1 MTGRVRSSLAVRALV
16 GSLGAGSTALSYG
29 VAACASYLSVV
40 TASGVAASRRQRRD
54 ATDTH
59 DNRPGSPAQ
68 HTTVFAIFMPAY
80 NEAAVIE
87 RAIKAL
93 MSLDYPQ
100 DRFSVYVVADNCT
113 DATADIARGAGA
125 TVHERTD
132 AANAGKGPALN
143 WLFEQVEGSEV
154 FDAVAVIDA
163 DTSVDPSFL
172 QEMNAALASGSL
184 AAQGRYD
191 VFEPSE
197 STAAGIRAAALA
209 SRHHLRPL
217 GRNALGGSSGLF
229 GNGMVFDRSLLT
241 GRTWSGHLVED
252 AEFQN
257 ELLLDGLC
265 VEYVPGAR
273 VRAEMPDTLDA
284 SVTQNERWELG
295 RLQVARR
302 YVPRLLGLAATGEP
316 ALRVARL
323 DAAAD
328 HLVPPMSVFAAANGI
343 AGAGAVATTILRGT
357 AGDRRAVLL
366 CAASGVALVGHVL
379 VALRLADAPR
389 STYRALAAA
398 PRAIAWKVALWAR
411 VLVRPKSVA
420 WVRTQRN
427 EAGTP

>member
-1 MTGRVRSSLAVRALV
+1 MTGRIQSSLVGRALI
-16 GSLGAGSTALSYG
+16 GSLSAGSTALSYG
-29 VAACASYLSVV
+29 VAAGASYLSVITV
-40 TASGVAASRRQRRD
+40 AGAAASRRRRSNAID
-54 ATDTH
+54 P
-59 DNRPGSPAQ
+59 RLGSPETQ
-68 HTTVFAIFMPAY
+68 STVFAIFMPAY

-87 RAIKAL
+87 RAVKAL
-93 MSLDYPQ
+93 MALDYPQ
-100 DRFSVYVVADNCT
+100 DRFTVYVVADNCT

-125 TVHERTD
+125 IVYERTD

-143 WLFEQVEGSEV
+143 WLFEQVTDSEV

-172 QEMNAALASGSL
+172 QEMDIAMASGSL

-241 GRTWSGHLVED
+241 SRTWSGHLVED

-265 VEYVPGAR
+265 VAYVPGAR

-302 YVPRLLGLAATGEP
+302 YVPRLLGLTATGEP

-323 DAAAD
+323 DAVAD

-343 AGAGAVATTILRGT
+343 AGASAVAASILRGT
-357 AGDRRAVLL
+357 TGDRRAVLL
-366 CAASGVALVGHVL
+366 CAASGAALVGHVL
-379 VALRLADAPR
+379 IALRLAEAPR

-398 PRAIAWKVALWAR
+398 PRAIAWKVALWGR

-427 EAGTP
+427 ETGTQ